1 MPTSEKQTK
10 GKKTS
15 TSPEGLEENLKK
27 GTAELLVLFLLRER
41 EMYINEMTETLA
53 ARSGGRLNLSFP
65 YAIIYRLLD
74 IHYIELGESGSRL
87 TAAAASITG
96 PRRRAAPIW
105 RNCCPCWTAL
115 WAASIRSCRER
126 RGRSM
131 DRLNRKKHEY
141 LRRVR
146 RSLVCP
152 RRERARLLSTARRA
166 VDAFLEE
173 NPEADENDWETGAGK
188 PGGICLRTLV
198 CLYTRGLG
206 TGSKTPHFPDTNSNR
221 DPASLC
227 SRCSSLVTIYQY
239 SARTASGTFCFHSG
253 PPSGWNIET
262 AMIPTLCHASARQ
275 RVSIFSYH
283 ITCKKV
289 EKYNGPCL
297 YFRNHF
303 VTIIIS
309 RSLCLTRI
317 T

>member
-1 MPTSEKQTK
+1 
-10 GKKTS
+10 
-15 TSPEGLEENLKK
+15 
-27 GTAELLVLFLLRER
+27 
-41 EMYINEMTETLA
+41 
-53 ARSGGRLNLSFP
+53 
-65 YAIIYRLLD
+65 
-74 IHYIELGESGSRL
+74 
-87 TAAAASITG
+87 
-96 PRRRAAPIW
+96 
-105 RNCCPCWTAL
+105 
-115 WAASIRSCRER
+115 
-126 RGRSM
+126 M

-173 NPEADENDWETGAGK
+173 NPEADENDWETGLGSPEEFASELLSACTPEDLAQAVK
-188 PGGICLRTLV
+188 RRIFLIRTAIVIL
-198 CLYTRGLG
+198 L
-206 TGSKTPHFPDTNSNR
+206 
-221 DPASLC
+221 LC
-227 SRCSSLVTIYQY
+227 AAAVLLFVTIYQY